1 MPKTKL
7 LARKR
12 KMVGGEERRRPMTT
26 GIPKVSKSRD
36 EQETRPRAGS
46 SRAART
52 EALALDGSSRRAATR
67 PFWGR
72 RNTALLL
79 EASAGPSAT
88 GNLKSETLPKWGRL
102 KDGKQKVIIR

>member
-1 MPKTKL
+1 MGRMNSSL
-7 LARKR
+7 LRNEPFAMRQ
-12 KMVGGEERRRPMTT
+12 
-26 GIPKVSKSRD
+26 II
-36 EQETRPRAGS
+36 GS

-102 KDGKQKVIIR
+102 KYGKQKVIIR

>member
-1 MPKTKL
+1 
-7 LARKR
+7 
-12 KMVGGEERRRPMTT
+12 MTI

-52 EALALDGSSRRAATR
+52 EALALDDGSSRRAATR

-102 KDGKQKVIIR
+102 KYGKQKVIIR